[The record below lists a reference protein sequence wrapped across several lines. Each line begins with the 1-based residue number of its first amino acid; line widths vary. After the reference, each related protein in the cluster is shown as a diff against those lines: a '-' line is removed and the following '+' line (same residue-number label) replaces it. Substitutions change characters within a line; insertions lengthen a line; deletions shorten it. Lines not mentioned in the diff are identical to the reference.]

1 VRREKD
7 HSSFI
12 MPITKIFVYFA
23 NVTIYLPLM
32 TIKDSFTGYMLVY
45 SLQKV
50 LALAMEFSEGLVTF

>member
-1 VRREKD
+1 
-7 HSSFI
+7 

-50 LALAMEFSEGLVTF
+50 LALDMEFSEGLVTF